1 MPSTGPGTA
10 PSLDEALSRG
20 QALSLIYLERMLWGG
35 RETGTNHLHTQR
47 HLFEYQLEAAQFL
60 GGWSGPSLAG
70 TTGDRCFAQAGGG
83 AQPELGVGSGQWA
96 AQGLPVSIP
105 HGTPPRAKEELESIS
120 CMSFSSTGH
129 NVTFSIYSLSPPGHE
144 LCGAEASVPFCS
156 PGPGTLDKQ

>member
-1 MPSTGPGTA
+1 MGWAG
-10 PSLDEALSRG
+10 
-20 QALSLIYLERMLWGG
+20 
-35 RETGTNHLHTQR
+35 ETGTNHLHTQR

-105 HGTPPRAKEELESIS
+105 HGTPPQ
-120 CMSFSSTGH
+120 GQ
-129 NVTFSIYSLSPPGHE
+129 G
-144 LCGAEASVPFCS
+144 
-156 PGPGTLDKQ
+156 GTREHLMHVLFQHWAQRDLFYL